1 MKIFTKITAGLAI
14 ILFFSTTAVAQKNF
28 SKDADKAF
36 DNQEYFNA
44 IELYKKAYTK
54 IKKKDEKAR
63 NIFMTAECYRM
74 INDNKQAEAWY
85 IKAIKANY
93 PDPKAT
99 LYLADSKKAQEKY
112 NEALIEYNNYKKLVP
127 SDPRGED
134 GAKSCELAQKWK
146 DAPTRYKVENLAQ
159 INTKD
164 PDFSPMYADKK
175 YNKIYFTSMRP
186 GVTGST
192 IDQTNGELYSD
203 IFESSMDKNG
213 KWSTPVALPEP
224 INTKDNEGLSTISK
238 KGDML
243 IFTRCLV
250 EKNKQMFNQLWMATK
265 KGNVWGDPVKIAF
278 CIDTLKYASP
288 SLSADGTTLFFSSNM
303 PGGQGVDNTTN
314 DIWYSKYDKKG
325 AKWGTPVNLGPGINT
340 PGNDV
345 FPFIHDDG
353 TLYFA
358 SNGHLGMGGLDIF
371 RAEKKGED
379 QWANVTNMKYPIN
392 SAGDDFGIVFE
403 GKKERGYLSS
413 NRETTKGA
421 DDIWSFVLPPL
432 LFAIEGDVTDCQF
445 KETVSGVTVKLVGSD
460 GSSVETKTDA
470 AGHYKFAENGTAR
483 YVLPNTTYNIILS
496 VGPEVKTEQATRGF
510 LINSEKSKAKETTVG
525 VEEAK
530 TFKHDFC
537 LDPIKGEMR
546 FPDVLYELGKATL
559 TPQAQDSLNF
569 LYQTLIDNPNIVIE
583 LSSHTDYRG
592 SDAANQKLSEARAK
606 SCVDYLVSKGIPAAR
621 MSAKGYGEKRPLEVD
636 TDGDGKIDYTLSEAY
651 INKITKKKPKEEYE
665 ALMQKNRRTV
675 FSVIRKD
682 FVDPNAPKELP
693 KEQPK
698 PKTEDEEE

>member
-1 MKIFTKITAGLAI
+1 MKIFTKLTAGLAI
-14 ILFFSTTAVAQKNF
+14 ILFFTTTAVAQKNF

-44 IELYKKAYTK
+44 IELYKKAFTK
-54 IKKKDEKAR
+54 AKKKEDKALI
-63 NIFMTAECYRM
+63 IFRTAECYRM

-85 IKAIKANY
+85 TKAVKANY
-93 PDPKAT
+93 TDPKAI
-99 LYLADSKKAQEKY
+99 LYLADAKKAQEKY
-112 NEALIEYNNYKKLVP
+112 NEALIEYNNYKKQVP

-146 DAPTRYKVENLAQ
+146 DSPTRYKVENLAQ

-164 PDFSPMYADKK
+164 PDFCPMYADKK

-192 IDQTNGELYSD
+192 IDATNGELYSD
-203 IFESSMDKNG
+203 IFETSMDKNG
-213 KWSTPVALPEP
+213 KWSTPTP
-224 INTKDNEGLSTISK
+224 IPAPVNTKDNEGLSAISK
-238 KGDML
+238 KGDLL

-250 EKNKQMFNQLWMATK
+250 EKNKQMYNQLWSATK
-265 KGNVWGDPVKIAF
+265 KGNGWGDPVKLPF
-278 CIDTLKYASP
+278 CVDSLKFAAP
-288 SLSADGTTLFFSSNM
+288 SLSSDGTTLFFSSNM
-303 PGGQGVDNTTN
+303 PGGQGEN

-340 PGNDV
+340 AGNDV
-345 FPFIHDDG
+345 FPFIHEDG
-353 TLYFA
+353 TLYFS

-379 QWANVTNMKYPIN
+379 QWGNVTNMKFPIN

-413 NRETTKGA
+413 NRETSKGA
-421 DDIWSFVLPPL
+421 DDLWSFVLPPL
-432 LFAIEGDVTDCQF
+432 LFTIEGDITDCKF
-445 KETVSGVTVKLVGSD
+445 KETIPGVTVKLVGSD

-470 AGHYKFAENGTAR
+470 AGHYKFAENGSNR
-483 YVLPNTTYNIILS
+483 YVNTNTSYIITAS
-496 VGPEVKTEQATRGF
+496 VANDIKTTQAPQGF
-510 LINSEKSKAKETTVG
+510 LSSSDKAKETTVG

-537 LDPIKGEMR
+537 LVPIERFIR
-546 FPDVLYELGKATL
+546 FPDVNYDLGSAELLPESK
-559 TPQAQDSLNF
+559 DSLDY
-569 LYQTLIDNPNIVIE
+569 LYQTLIDNPSFVIE

-606 SCVDYLVSKGIPAAR
+606 SCVDYLISKGINPAR
-621 MSAKGYGEKRPLEVD
+621 LKAKGYGEKAPLEVKD
-636 TDGDGKIDYTLSEAY
+636 ADGKVMYTLSEAY
-651 INKITKKKPKEEYE
+651 INKVTKGKPKEEYE
-665 ALMQKNRRTV
+665 ALMRKNRRTV
-675 FSVIRKD
+675 FSVLSKD
-682 FVDPNAPKELP
+682 FVDPNAPKEV
-693 KEQPK
+693 
-698 PKTEDEEE
+698 PKTEAPKKEGEEEEE